1 MSAKRDKTRSTYFV
15 AGPKPGVWGTPHPSF
30 FAATDGYLTRKSWTV
45 CEHLSS
51 PEKAMSY
58 QQESSPILIVHGFIL
73 CRACNN
79 RNILTGQD
87 GFNTMLRFSSPHDD
101 SFFQRFIMGE
111 DASDDYSSW
120 VKLLSGSEDESEKN
134 RHVCT
139 HLNTDE
145 KLYAH
150 YASRKILFWHQ
161 DMLLCAS
168 CLEELGNG
176 EKSSVEESGL
186 LLRGRSFSE
195 KIVAPLCLINE
206 EYFGLRG

>member
-1 MSAKRDKTRSTYFV
+1 MAAKRDKTRSTYFV
-15 AGPKPGVWGTPHPSF
+15 AGPRPGVWMAPKPSP
-30 FAATDGYLTRKSWTV
+30 FAAVDGYLTRKSWTV

-51 PEKAMSY
+51 PEKVMSY
-58 QQESSPILIVHGFIL
+58 QQEPNPILIVHGFIL
-73 CRACNN
+73 CRECNS

-87 GFNTMLRFSSPHDD
+87 GFNAMLRASSPQDD

-111 DASDDYSSW
+111 DVPDEYTSW
-120 VKLLSGSEDESEKN
+120 VKLLSGSEDESEKK
-134 RHVCT
+134 RHVCP
-139 HLNTDE
+139 HLDTDE

-150 YASRKILFWHQ
+150 YASRKVLFWHQ

-186 LLRGRSFSE
+186 LLWGRSFSE
-195 KIVAPLCLINE
+195 RIVAPLCFINE